1 MRFFV
6 ALAFLI
12 CILASCDQ
20 NRVYEIN
27 NEFSDRT
34 WKITDTARF
43 EFRIKDL
50 SQKYNGYYNIRNSLE
65 YPFARLFVQ
74 YTLQDS
80 AGKEMQ
86 KKLVSAYLFDQKTG
100 KPFGESGLGDVY
112 DHQFPI
118 FSNTGFKPGKYTLK
132 IEQFMRTDTLKGIL
146 AVGVRV
152 ERAK

>member
-27 NEFSDRT
+27 KEFSDRT